1 MKVKVPF
8 QREGGG
14 WLPSW
19 SWDWNGEDAMKFILI
34 ANYPIDAYI
43 KSLTTKNMFVM
54 HKFSICK
61 IFDILH
67 TIKVV
72 LFSSLFF
79 VNHITK
85 IWNLLDGKH
94 LIRSCVLTTGQDSRK
109 AMCSS
114 SPTCWCVKETL
125 MTKSIMKWKVITSF
139 EWNSIEHRCC
149 YTIRK
154 WACIVEHLILNV
166 RVHRIMACYIHRT
179 HT

>member
-1 MKVKVPF
+1 
-8 QREGGG
+8 
-14 WLPSW
+14 
-19 SWDWNGEDAMKFILI
+19 MKFILI

-85 IWNLLDGKH
+85 I
-94 LIRSCVLTTGQDSRK
+94 
-109 AMCSS
+109 
-114 SPTCWCVKETL
+114 
-125 MTKSIMKWKVITSF
+125 
-139 EWNSIEHRCC
+139 
-149 YTIRK
+149 
-154 WACIVEHLILNV
+154 
-166 RVHRIMACYIHRT
+166 
-179 HT
+179 